1 MVISISF
8 IAAFFCLHAM
18 STLTRGIAGK
28 TSVTV
33 LVTLS
38 LFHLLNDSMQS
49 MISAIY
55 PMIRDSLSLS
65 LGKIGLITLVYQ
77 FAASIFQPMVG
88 WYADRHPQPYA
99 LPFGMGANLVG
110 LVMLAFAPNYSSVLI
125 AVVLIGIGSA
135 VFHPEASRLAY
146 LASGGRFGFAQSL
159 FQVGGNFGG
168 SLGPLLV
175 AVFITHT
182 GQKNLAWFAVVP
194 LGTIAIM
201 LPVCQ
206 WYKRQIHIIRERYN
220 TEDVTDTAKSSPLP
234 TRTVMISLAVLLT
247 LIFSKY
253 VYWASL
259 GTFYIFYLKE
269 KFGIATHHAQYCLAL
284 FSFSMA
290 AGTLAGGPIGD
301 RFGRKY
307 VIWVSVLGVAP
318 LTMLLPRVES
328 LWLTCMLTVFIG
340 LILSSAFSAILIY
353 AQELLPGKVGMI
365 AGLFF
370 GFAFGI
376 AGISSAILGWVADE
390 RGVMFVYRICS
401 YLPLLGIVTVFL
413 PNLKRVKSELQS

>member
-1 MVISISF
+1 
-8 IAAFFCLHAM
+8 M

-55 PMIRDSLSLS
+55 PMIHESLSLNM
-65 LGKIGLITLVYQ
+65 GKIGLISLVYQ
-77 FAASIFQPMVG
+77 CAASIFQPMIG

-99 LPFGMGANLVG
+99 LPTGMGATLCG
-110 LVMLAFAPNYSSVLI
+110 LLMLAFAPNYSSVLV

-146 LASGGRFGFAQSL
+146 LASGGRFGLAQSL

-175 AVFITHT
+175 AAFVTHT
-182 GQKNLAWFAVVP
+182 GQKNLAWFAFVP
-194 LGTIAIM
+194 LVTMVIM
-201 LPVCQ
+201 LPICQ
-206 WYKRQIHIIRERYN
+206 WYKRQLHLIRERHKV
-220 TEDVTDTAKSSPLP
+220 TAATDVAKSSPLP
-234 TRTVMISLAVLLT
+234 TGTVVISLCVLLI

-259 GTFYIFYLKE
+259 GTFYIFFLKA
-269 KFGIATHHAQYCLAL
+269 KFGIATNHAQYCLAL

-290 AGTLAGGPIGD
+290 AGTIAGGPIGD

-307 VIWVSVLGVAP
+307 VIWASILGVAP
-318 LTMLLPRVES
+318 LTMLLPHVES
-328 LWLTCMLTVFIG
+328 LWLTCVLSVFIG

-376 AGISSAILGWVADE
+376 AGISSAILGRVADE
-390 RGVMFVYRICS
+390 YGVMFVYRICS

-413 PNLKRVKSELQS
+413 PNLKKIHSKPQS

>member
-1 MVISISF
+1 
-8 IAAFFCLHAM
+8 M

-28 TSVTV
+28 TSLTV

-38 LFHLLNDSMQS
+38 LFHLFNDSMQS
-49 MISAIY
+49 MITAIY
-55 PMIRDSLSLS
+55 PMIHESLALSLW
-65 LGKIGLITLVYQ
+65 KIGLITLVFQ
-77 FAASIFQPMVG
+77 FSASIFQPMVG

-99 LPFGMGANLVG
+99 LPFGMGSTLVG
-110 LVMLAFAPNYSSVLI
+110 MMMLALATNYASVLV

-159 FQVGGNFGG
+159 FQVGGNFGS

-175 AVFITHT
+175 AIFITHT
-182 GQKNLAWFAVVP
+182 GQKNLAWFAIAPLVAMVV
-194 LGTIAIM
+194 M
-201 LPVCQ
+201 LPISR
-206 WYKRQIHIIRERYN
+206 WYKRQLHIIRERHKA
-220 TEDVTDTAKSSPLP
+220 EVAADAVPSSQWP
-234 TRTVMISLAVLLT
+234 TRTVVVSLCVLLT

-269 KFGIATHHAQYCLAL
+269 KFGIATDHAQYCLAL

-290 AGTLAGGPIGD
+290 AGTFAGGPIGD

-307 VIWVSVLGVAP
+307 VIWVSILGVAP
-318 LTMLLPRVES
+318 LTILLPHVES
-328 LWLTCMLTVFIG
+328 LWLTCVLTVFIG

-376 AGISSAILGWVADE
+376 AGISSAILGWVADAYD
-390 RGVMFVYRICS
+390 VMFVYRICS

-413 PNLKRVKSELQS
+413 PNLKEVESESQS